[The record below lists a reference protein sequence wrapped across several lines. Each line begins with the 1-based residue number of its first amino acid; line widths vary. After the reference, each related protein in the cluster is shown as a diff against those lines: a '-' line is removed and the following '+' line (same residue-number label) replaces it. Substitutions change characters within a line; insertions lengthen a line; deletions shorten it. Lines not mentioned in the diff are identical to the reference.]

1 MYVTR
6 PLSLY
11 RRFPEAALEPPP
23 EGPNSGYLV
32 LFDGESE
39 AEATNCWG
47 LTKDRRVWDLPF
59 SQNKIMAVRDA
70 NDDEDNEKKVVFIPV
85 INEPLSSNRYYVIV
99 AHGKYKGHACT
110 CSREEDMDICCLC
123 SYVDDVKP
131 RALNPMDPYQQLQI
145 NRRHRGRF
153 NAKSRAPNGI
163 PPRFLRRKEWR
174 AKASTPNDWGL
185 GEAHGL
191 NVSLRMRLPEFNF
204 PISNRRSSE
213 VVVGRWYCPFMF
225 IKEINSLKEQMKKS
239 IFYVMTLEQW
249 WEEIQMCEN
258 DGSRGNVV
266 EVNATLQRQSVG
278 LFGEEAMQEDTHM
291 VDGMMWFRSLS
302 DMGVG
307 RVGLNWAIVER
318 MIWEEAKGG
327 GKLGWKEMIERAEE
341 FHRSGW
347 KKFGCYVLVE
357 RFALRRLDGSL
368 VLTYDF
374 RHTHRIQSKWE

>member
-1 MYVTR
+1 
-6 PLSLY
+6 
-11 RRFPEAALEPPP
+11 
-23 EGPNSGYLV
+23 
-32 LFDGESE
+32 
-39 AEATNCWG
+39 
-47 LTKDRRVWDLPF
+47 
-59 SQNKIMAVRDA
+59 
-70 NDDEDNEKKVVFIPV
+70 
-85 INEPLSSNRYYVIV
+85 
-99 AHGKYKGHACT
+99 
-110 CSREEDMDICCLC
+110 
-123 SYVDDVKP
+123 
-131 RALNPMDPYQQLQI
+131 
-145 NRRHRGRF
+145 
-153 NAKSRAPNGI
+153 
-163 PPRFLRRKEWR
+163 
-174 AKASTPNDWGL
+174 
-185 GEAHGL
+185 
-191 NVSLRMRLPEFNF
+191 
-204 PISNRRSSE
+204 
-213 VVVGRWYCPFMF
+213 
-225 IKEINSLKEQMKKS
+225 MKKS
-239 IFYVMTLEQW
+239 FFYVMTLEQW

-258 DGSRGNVV
+258 DGSRGNIV

-327 GKLGWKEMIERAEE
+327 WEVRMEGDVRIERVEE